1 MWLSVASLLLAGA
14 GIVVCWLAYVR
25 GSVSAANISVRFAMI
40 HRILVNK
47 YYVDEAYQ
55 WVIDRLALALAR
67 FVAVFDRAVVNDVAV
82 DGPADM
88 VKTSGL
94 RMKFVQTGQ
103 NLQLRDG
110 DGGGGGDS
118 GSYLVGCSDL
128 I

>member
-1 MWLSVASLLLAGA
+1 M
-14 GIVVCWLAYVR
+14 
-25 GSVSAANISVRFAMI
+25 
-40 HRILVNK
+40 K
-47 YYVDEAYQ
+47 AYQ

-94 RMKFVQTGQ
+94 ANEIRPDGQ